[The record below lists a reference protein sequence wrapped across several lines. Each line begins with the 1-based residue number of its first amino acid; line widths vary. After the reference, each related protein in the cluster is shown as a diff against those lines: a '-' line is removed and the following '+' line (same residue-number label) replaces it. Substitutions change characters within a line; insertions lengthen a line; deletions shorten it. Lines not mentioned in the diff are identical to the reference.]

1 MSRLLHRPVPGHTQA
16 TFPAMGRPRQFVPAE
31 ALRDALAV
39 FWEKGYQATSLDDLT
54 AAMHLSRSS
63 FYACFGSK
71 HAVMMAAVELYANE
85 LFARLV
91 ALAASS
97 SPAVESIHAVMAA
110 IAEVDAGPHGCFF
123 VNSVTELAPHDAALA
138 AFSQH
143 HVARTGALVIGLLER
158 AGLSPETAHTR
169 AAALLALVLGTITLR
184 KAGLPVAELQA
195 ILSQAQLLLADA
207 TSAA

>member
-1 MSRLLHRPVPGHTQA
+1 
-16 TFPAMGRPRQFVPAE
+16 MGRPRQFVPAE

-85 LFARLV
+85 LFARLE

-97 SPAVESIHAVMAA
+97 IPAIESIHAVLAA
-110 IAEVDAGPHGCFF
+110 IAEVDAGPRGCFF

-138 AFSQH
+138 AFGQH
-143 HVARTGALVIGLLER
+143 HVARAGALVVGLLER
-158 AGLSPETAHTR
+158 AGFSPETAHTR
-169 AAALLALVLGTITLR
+169 AAALLALVMGTITLR

-195 ILSQAQLLLADA
+195 ILSQAQLLLADT

>member
-1 MSRLLHRPVPGHTQA
+1 MSRLLPRPVPGHTLA

-71 HAVMMAAVELYANE
+71 HAVMMAAVALYADE
-85 LFARLV
+85 LFARLE
-91 ALAASS
+91 AMASS
-97 SPAVESIHAVMAA
+97 LPAVEAVHAVLAA
-110 IAEVDAGPHGCFF
+110 IAGVDAGRRGCFF

-138 AFSQH
+138 AFGQH
-143 HVARTGALVIGLLER
+143 HVARTGALVTALLER
-158 AGLSPETAHTR
+158 AGLPPALAQTR

-184 KAGLPVAELQA
+184 KAGLPAPALLTILHQA
-195 ILSQAQLLLADA
+195 HLLLADT
-207 TSAA
+207 TSST

>member
-1 MSRLLHRPVPGHTQA
+1 MSRLLPRPVPGHTLA

-85 LFARLV
+85 LFARLETM
-91 ALAASS
+91 ASS
-97 SPAVESIHAVMAA
+97 MPAVEAVHAVLAA
-110 IAEVDAGPHGCFF
+110 IAEVDAGRRGCFF
-123 VNSVTELAPHDAALA
+123 VNSVTELAPHDEALA
-138 AFSQH
+138 AFAQR
-143 HVARTGALVIGLLER
+143 HVARTGALVVGLLER
-158 AGLSPETAHTR
+158 AGLTPALVQSR
-169 AAALLALVLGTITLR
+169 AAALLALAIGTITLR
-184 KAGLPVAELQA
+184 KAGVPVPQLLT
-195 ILSQAQLLLADA
+195 ILREGQLLLAD
-207 TSAA
+207 TTPFT